1 MTTLRFKAPLIERI
15 LSGRKTQTLRA
26 RVPATIARGS
36 TVRAA
41 CRYDRPPFARL
52 RVVSVDRVALAELT
66 RADARREGPASLDEL
81 VAGVAR
87 LYPDVASLV
96 RVRFVVL

>member
-1 MTTLRFKAPLIERI
+1 MTTLRFKAPLIEPI

-26 RVPATIARGS
+26 RVPATIVRGS
-36 TVRAA
+36 TVHAA

-52 RVVSVDRVALAELT
+52 RVVSVDQVELGQLT
-66 RADARREGPASLDEL
+66 RADARREGLASLDEL
-81 VAGVAR
+81 VVGVAR
-87 LYPDVASLV
+87 LYPDIASLI